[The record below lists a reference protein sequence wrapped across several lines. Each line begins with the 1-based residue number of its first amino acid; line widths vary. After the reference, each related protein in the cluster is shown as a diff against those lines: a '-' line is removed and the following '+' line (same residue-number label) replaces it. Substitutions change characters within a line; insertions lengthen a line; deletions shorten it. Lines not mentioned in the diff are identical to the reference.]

1 MTSRELYTRLLRYV
15 LPYRWVFALA
25 ILGTVLLAATE
36 PVLPALLKPLLDG
49 SFVDRDPTIM
59 MWMPMVL
66 VGLFVVRGLAG
77 YLGAVSMR
85 WVANRVVM
93 DLRTAMFAR
102 VLELPAS
109 YFDHRPSG
117 QIISKLTYD
126 VTRVMQ
132 ASTDVLVVLVRDT
145 LTILGLMGWMF
156 YLNWQLSLVSLV
168 VAPPTA
174 WVIWTISSRLRR
186 LSRSLQRSMGDMT
199 DVIQEAA
206 VGHKVVKLYGGRE
219 YETRRFHK
227 VNNWV
232 RRYHM
237 KVATASEANTPIVQL
252 LAVLALSVVIYLA
265 TLQSQA
271 GAISVGS
278 FVSLFGAMALMFTPI
293 RRLTRINEKL
303 QMGLAAAESV
313 FGLVDEKPEQNLG
326 SRVVGRAQGN
336 VEFRNVRFTYEP
348 GGIEVLKGIEL
359 QIQSGETVALVG
371 RSGSGKTTLVNL
383 LPRFYTQSLGQ
394 ILLDGVDIQQ
404 ITLGD
409 LRRNIAYVGQET
421 VLFNDTIAANITYGQ
436 GSSAD
441 TQAVQQAAER
451 AHVLEFADA
460 LPDGLDTLIGEGG
473 VRLSGGQRQRIAI
486 ARALMKDAPILI
498 LDEATSSLDNESE
511 ALIQEALE
519 SLREGRT
526 SIVIAHRLSTIE
538 RADRIVVMEDG
549 RIVEMGDHAS
559 LLRQNGVYA
568 RLYRHHDK
576 RFFGIV

>member
-265 TLQSQA
+265 TLQSRA

-359 QIQSGETVALVG
+359 QIQSGDTVALVG

-436 GSSAD
+436 GSSAG
-441 TQAVQQAAER
+441 TKAVQQAAER

-460 LPDGLDTLIGEGG
+460 LPDGLNTLVGEGG

-538 RADRIVVMEDG
+538 RADRIVVMEEG

-559 LLRQNGVYA
+559 LLGQNGVYA
-568 RLYRHHDK
+568 RLYRHHDE
-576 RFFGIV
+576 RFFGLV